1 MGSVRTNKE
10 TGRLFFDFWY
20 KGLRCREFTK
30 LTDTAENQ
38 RKMEKMLKHIEAE
51 ITLGSFEYRKYF
63 PNSKMLQ
70 KLELNE
76 SPSASAA
83 PEQDGSDA
91 PLFKEFA
98 EEWLFENVVRWK
110 RSYTANIRGI
120 LDNYLVKTFGEK
132 KVSCITKGEILK
144 FRSSLAKV
152 PTENDSPL
160 TGSITSSRL
169 CG

>member
-10 TGRLFFDFWY
+10 TGRLFFDFWF

-70 KLELNE
+70 KFELNE
-76 SPSASAA
+76 SSSVSAGA
-83 PEQDGSDA
+83 EQEGIDA
-91 PLFKEFA
+91 PLFKC
-98 EEWLFENVVRWK
+98 
-110 RSYTANIRGI
+110 
-120 LDNYLVKTFGEK
+120 FG
-132 KVSCITKGEILK
+132 S
-144 FRSSLAKV
+144 A
-152 PTENDSPL
+152 
-160 TGSITSSRL
+160 
-169 CG
+169 